1 MTEHNTERPKVRNFS
16 IAFEQMCN
24 FVAITKTRDYNE
36 TLQQLI
42 LQCFIILPD
51 EHFYDAR
58 QIKET
63 IDTLF
68 GLQIPEHQTQSA
80 IDTLKDK
87 GIIQQPANTNY
98 TLEAEVRNGLQ
109 KQVDNAISLEEK
121 VKYEWF
127 AELLNSAPDLPV
139 EQAWKALKGYLAR
152 AFRRHGI
159 QTAALL
165 DPSIDVAPEYSESLT
180 FLLTDIL
187 NDVFPKEQH
196 VVAKKVISDFLAS
209 VGKHPDR
216 ATYIGQLADG
226 AFNYFSLTVA
236 PDVAEKF
243 REKLSPLTLF
253 LDTNFLF
260 GILDLHVSAHVAVS
274 NELLKSIEKY
284 KLPFKLR
291 YHQATEKE
299 MLSTID
305 YYSFVLR
312 ERYWSQALSRAAVK
326 SKNIS
331 GIELKYHQL
340 NAETGIDVEIFLK
353 PYKHVDILLKDKN
366 ISIYQKEEDRT
377 NEITDLILEYQEFL
391 ESKKKPK
398 PYEALA
404 HDIKLLDT
412 VRRMRSNAKSSLEA
426 GALLITC
433 DYLFYRFD
441 WENSRKCGSK
451 ACTVLPNM
459 FWQVLRP
466 YIPSNLDF
474 DRSFAETFAIPEFR
488 TISSGAAKAC
498 SKMLSLLAAYKDIP
512 EETAARLLSN
522 DLLID
527 QLRTA
532 QDDKQFQEYVE
543 SAIAKDNALLLEE
556 KAALVKQLEQER
568 AEKKAKDE
576 VIEKER
582 ILYEQQRAKAEQ
594 ILTENK
600 KELEST
606 KKLLENEKIRLTY
619 EITKEKRA
627 KEEAETRV
635 RKEAPDKANLEKSAN
650 IYATMA
656 ASAISLVLI
665 GIFEILIH
673 QISWQWLLQHQN
685 SYGLQGAFDIL
696 LALTMFGIFRPKWR
710 KWCWGGGLFA
720 ILLIILQ
727 LLGGPKK

>member
-1 MTEHNTERPKVRNFS
+1 MYL
-16 IAFEQMCN
+16 M
-24 FVAITKTRDYNE
+24 
-36 TLQQLI
+36 
-42 LQCFIILPD
+42 
-51 EHFYDAR
+51 
-58 QIKET
+58 
-63 IDTLF
+63 
-68 GLQIPEHQTQSA
+68 IP
-80 IDTLKDK
+80 
-87 GIIQQPANTNY
+87 
-98 TLEAEVRNGLQ
+98 
-109 KQVDNAISLEEK
+109 
-121 VKYEWF
+121 F
-127 AELLNSAPDLPV
+127 
-139 EQAWKALKGYLAR
+139 
-152 AFRRHGI
+152 
-159 QTAALL
+159 
-165 DPSIDVAPEYSESLT
+165 DV
-180 FLLTDIL
+180 L
-187 NDVFPKEQH
+187 NDTFPKEQH
-196 VVAKKVISDFLAS
+196 VIAKKIISDFLAS

-216 ATYIGQLADG
+216 STYIGQLADG

-236 PDVAEKF
+236 PDIANKF

-260 GILDLHVSAHVAVS
+260 GILNLHVSPHIAVS
-274 NELLKSIEKY
+274 NELLKAIGKH

-291 YHQATEKE
+291 YHQATERE

-305 YYSFVLR
+305 YYSFILR
-312 ERYWSQALSRAAVK
+312 EKHWSQALSRAAVK
-326 SKNIS
+326 SINIS

-340 NAETGIDVEIFLK
+340 NAETGIDVETFLK
-353 PYKHVDILLKDKN
+353 PYEHIDILLKDKD
-366 ISIYQKEEDRT
+366 ISIYQKEKDRT

-391 ESKKKPK
+391 VSRNNPK

-433 DYLFYRFD
+433 DYLFYKFD
-441 WENSRKCGSK
+441 WENSRKSGGK

-466 YIPSNLDF
+466 YVPTDFDF

-556 KAALVKQLEQER
+556 KAALVKQLEKER
-568 AEKKAKDE
+568 AEKEAKDE
-576 VIEKER
+576 AIEKER
-582 ILYEQQRAKAEQ
+582 ILHEQQRAKAEQ
-594 ILTENK
+594 ILIEK
-600 KELEST
+600 EKELKST
-606 KKLLENEKIRLTY
+606 EKLLEEEKKYRERLTH
-619 EITKEKRA
+619 EITEEKRA

-635 RKEAPDKANLEKSAN
+635 IKESSDKASIEKSAN
-650 IYATMA
+650 IYVIIA
-656 ASAISLVLI
+656 ASAVSLVLI
-665 GIFEILIH
+665 GIFEVLIH
-673 QISWQWLLQHQN
+673 TISWQWLLQHQN

-696 LALTMFGIFRPKWR
+696 IALTTFGIFRPKWR

>member
-1 MTEHNTERPKVRNFS
+1 MTEYNIERPKVRNFS

-24 FVAITKTRDYNE
+24 FIAITKTRDHNE
-36 TLQQLI
+36 TLQRLV

-68 GLQIPEHQTQSA
+68 GLQIPEHQIQSA

-87 GIIQQPANTNY
+87 GLIQQPANTNY
-98 TLEAEVRNGLQ
+98 TLQAEIRSGLQ
-109 KQVDNAISLEEK
+109 KQVDEAISLEEK

-127 AELLNSAPDLPV
+127 VELFNSAPDLPV

-159 QTAALL
+159 QTVALL
-165 DPSIDVAPEYSESLT
+165 DPSIDIAPEYSESLT
-180 FLLTDIL
+180 FLLADIL
-187 NDVFPKEQH
+187 NDVLSKEQH
-196 VVAKKVISDFLAS
+196 VVAKKVVSDFLAS

-243 REKLSPLTLF
+243 REKLNPLTLF

-260 GILDLHVSAHVAVS
+260 GILDLHVSPHIAVS

-291 YHQATEKE
+291 YHQATERE

-312 ERYWSQALSRAAVK
+312 ERQWSQALSRAAVK

-340 NAETGIDVEIFLK
+340 NAETGLDVETFLK
-353 PYKHVDILLKDKN
+353 PYEHVDILLKEKN
-366 ISIYQKEEDRT
+366 ISIYKKEENRSK
-377 NEITDLILEYQEFL
+377 EIADLIMEYQEFL
-391 ESKKKPK
+391 ENKKNPK
-398 PYEALA
+398 PYEAIA
-404 HDIKLLDT
+404 HDTKLLDA

-441 WENSRKCGSK
+441 WENSRRCGSK

-474 DRSFAETFAIPEFR
+474 DISFAETFAIPEFR
-488 TISSGAAKAC
+488 TVGSGAAKAC

-556 KAALVKQLEQER
+556 KAALVKQLDQER
-568 AEKKAKDE
+568 AGKKAEDE
-576 VIEKER
+576 AIEKER
-582 ILYEQQRAKAEQ
+582 ILYEQQRAEAEQ
-594 ILTENK
+594 ILTEK
-600 KELEST
+600 EKELKST
-606 KKLLENEKIRLTY
+606 KKLLENEKIHLTE
-619 EITKEKRA
+619 EITEEKRA
-627 KEEAETRV
+627 KEEAEVRV
-635 RKEAPDKANLEKSAN
+635 RKEASDKATLEKSAN
-650 IYATMA
+650 IYATIA
-656 ASAISLVLI
+656 ASAISLLLI
-665 GIFEILIH
+665 VIFEIIIH

-696 LALTMFGIFRPKWR
+696 LALTTFGIFRPNWR